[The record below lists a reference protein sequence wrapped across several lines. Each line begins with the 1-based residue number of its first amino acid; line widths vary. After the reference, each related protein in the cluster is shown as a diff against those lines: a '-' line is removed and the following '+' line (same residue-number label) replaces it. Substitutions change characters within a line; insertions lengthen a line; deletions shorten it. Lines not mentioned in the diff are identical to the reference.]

1 MRHDN
6 QGKRPDQPEFS
17 ANLAGIAII
26 GILISLI
33 IVKIFG

>member
-17 ANLAGIAII
+17 AKLVSIAII
-26 GILISLI
+26 GILISVI
-33 IVKIFG
+33 IIKIFG